1 MCVISRIRSFPVF
14 LLGVQLRGTVVAA
27 LNMNTQ
33 LTNRHWTRGLYTYR
47 QGQTGSRHKYS
58 IYKERHMPYPRMKQ
72 RKVRERERKRQPNE
86 SKISKHISM
95 EKHNAH
101 RTIS

>member
-47 QGQTGSRHKYS
+47 QGQTQGQDINTQYTKKGTCL
-58 IYKERHMPYPRMKQ
+58 IQE
-72 RKVRERERKRQPNE
+72 
-86 SKISKHISM
+86 
-95 EKHNAH
+95 
-101 RTIS
+101 

>member
-1 MCVISRIRSFPVF
+1 
-14 LLGVQLRGTVVAA
+14 
-27 LNMNTQ
+27 
-33 LTNRHWTRGLYTYR
+33 
-47 QGQTGSRHKYS
+47 
-58 IYKERHMPYPRMKQ
+58 MPYPRMKQ

-101 RTIS
+101 RTISLYYTNINKPCTLPDIYPPPSLTAAITSYIHIGIYYLHFQNPFPLKHLNHVNPLM